1 MAPWAAPPRT
11 DGSIKSAK
19 PPRVRK
25 LRNGI
30 KSAADSAE
38 RHEMTDGAD
47 WTFLGYFF
55 KNSAE
60 VVAAVIRVN
69 LPTAP
74 HLLGRLISDI
84 RIKGGV

>member
-1 MAPWAAPPRT
+1 
-11 DGSIKSAK
+11 
-19 PPRVRK
+19 
-25 LRNGI
+25 
-30 KSAADSAE
+30 
-38 RHEMTDGAD
+38 MTYGAD

-74 HLLGRLISDI
+74 HLSERSISKRLVSGTDGDDS
-84 RIKGGV
+84 RQLDTANVG